1 MNGQLAK
8 KSAEKEEKIFSAF
21 EEIPFII
28 IRAQL
33 MRKRFPEEG
42 HLKTRCIK
50 LYETLL
56 GAIADLIGFLLPEK
70 ECELDVPL
78 THRLGV
84 SLEAIQLIPS
94 QRRKYRSSLT
104 KGPRRHILTKL

>member
-1 MNGQLAK
+1 MDGQLAK
-8 KSAEKEEKIFSAF
+8 KSAEEEKIFSAF
-21 EEIPFII
+21 EEIPFIV

-70 ECELDVPL
+70 ECELDVPP
-78 THRLGV
+78 TYRLGV

-94 QRRKYRSSLT
+94 QRRKYRSSST
-104 KGPRRHILTKL
+104 KGPRQHILLKL